1 MKKIT
6 KRYLYLLLLLVAV
19 VGFSSCDDDDIR
31 FYNDHPLY
39 EELSDGYWEIDFGEY
54 ISNGEFDIDVVSVFE
69 FNYDSYEGYGYGKE
83 YIKDFSGAIL
93 EEWPFKYVVGEGYGA
108 DFVEFTYYGESQS
121 EVLAIV
127 RFSKYGLTAIHYD
140 SFSDFKHDAYGNEW
154 NFYWLANKFEPV
166 PTTRS
171 VQSKS
176 VRVKPIRRVEISK

>member
-1 MKKIT
+1 M
-6 KRYLYLLLLLVAV
+6 
-19 VGFSSCDDDDIR
+19 
-31 FYNDHPLY
+31 Y
-39 EELSDGYWEIDFGEY
+39 EELSEGYWEIDFGEY

-69 FNYDSYEGYGYGKE
+69 FNYDSYGIEH
-83 YIKDFSGAIL
+83 IKRFDGFL
-93 EEWPFKYVVGEGYGA
+93 LDKWPFKYVVGEGYGA